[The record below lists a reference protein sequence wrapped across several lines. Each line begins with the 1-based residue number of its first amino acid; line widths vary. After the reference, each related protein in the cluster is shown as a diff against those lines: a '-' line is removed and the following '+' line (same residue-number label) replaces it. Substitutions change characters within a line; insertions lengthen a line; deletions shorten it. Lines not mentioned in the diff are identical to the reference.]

1 MENFYPRNPTY
12 EFSVGDEVKFGGF
25 KNCQVLHVLD
35 DANTYVL
42 KCKTIDGEVFT
53 RTANWTQ
60 VKTLPG
66 TSNLTEG
73 SDIRLS
79 FSGSDVDGL
88 LSTYYCSGVDMN
100 PVYQR
105 GNVWGIED
113 KVALIDS
120 IFNNVDI
127 GKFVFRHN
135 NPLSEMA
142 YEVID
147 GRQRL
152 TALTE
157 YYENR
162 YPYKGY
168 YYNNLSAKDRLTFRG
183 AGCLI
188 ARVENLT
195 DKDVY
200 RLFIRLNT
208 TGKVMDE
215 KHIEFVKSLYEEAI

>member
-25 KNCQVLHVLD
+25 KSCQVLNVLD
-35 DANTYVL
+35 NANTYML
-42 KCKTIDGEVFT
+42 RCKTVNGEVIT
-53 RTANWTQ
+53 RSANWTQ
-60 VKTLPG
+60 VKPLPG
-66 TSNLTEG
+66 ISSLTKD

-79 FSGSDVDGL
+79 FSGSDIDGL
-88 LSTYYCSGVDMN
+88 LTMCYLSGVDMS
-100 PVYQR
+100 PEYQR
-105 GNVWGIED
+105 GNVWGVED

-120 IFNNVDI
+120 IFNNIDI

-135 NPLSEMA
+135 NSMSELA

-147 GRQRL
+147 GKQRL

-162 YPYKGY
+162 FPYKGY
-168 YYNNLSAKDRLTFRG
+168 YYNDLSAKDRLTFRG
-183 AGCLI
+183 AGCLV
-188 ARVENLT
+188 ARLENLT

-208 TGKVMDE
+208 TGKAMDE
-215 KHIEFVKSLYEEAI
+215 KHIEFVKSLYEEVI

>member
-25 KNCQVLHVLD
+25 KTCQVLNVLD
-35 DANTYVL
+35 NANTYVL
-42 KCKTIDGEVFT
+42 KCKTVNGEAIT
-53 RTANWTQ
+53 RSANWTQ
-60 VKTLPG
+60 IKALPG
-66 TSNLTEG
+66 TSSLTKD

-88 LSTYYCSGVDMN
+88 LTMRYLSGVDMS
-100 PVYQR
+100 PEYQR
-105 GNVWGIED
+105 GNVWGTED

-120 IFNNVDI
+120 IFNNIDI

-135 NPLSEMA
+135 NSMSELA

-147 GRQRL
+147 GKQRL

-162 YPYKGY
+162 FPYKGY
-168 YYNNLSAKDRLTFRG
+168 YYNDLSAKDRVTFRG
-183 AGCLI
+183 AGCLV
-188 ARVENLT
+188 ARLENLT

-215 KHIEFVKSLYEEAI
+215 KHIEFVKSLYEEVI